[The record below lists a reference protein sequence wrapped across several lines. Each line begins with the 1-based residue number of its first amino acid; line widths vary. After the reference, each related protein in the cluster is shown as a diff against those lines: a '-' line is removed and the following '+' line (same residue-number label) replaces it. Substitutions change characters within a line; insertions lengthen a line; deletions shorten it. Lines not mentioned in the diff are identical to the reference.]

1 MKKLLA
7 SLVLVK
13 KITSTVPRDNF
24 RDRDLEKVAQLI
36 LELGGLINPI
46 ILRRNGMDAYEIVDG
61 DFEYYAAAKARE
73 INPQKGETIGAFI
86 LEPENEE
93 FLLEQ
98 VQALRKCTINE
109 DLVDIELRQKDS
121 VVKSFA
127 PSTFRPFDSAQGSDK
142 LHRNPVSLVEV
153 PKSDDNET
161 PESSSSLE
169 QRLTNIEAQLAS
181 QINELKAEYVREKQV
196 LAQSIQEVETRI
208 LQQVSLLVE
217 AGLANRINELKSES
231 PTEKQVLV
239 ERIPEVEEVTSE
251 SMSALEALNSLD
263 QSALF
268 ANFKDAGLKLPVIKT
283 IIKERGVRQF
293 TSFANVVERVDKLG
307 DKTMIKIIDKWQKYS

>member
-1 MKKLLA
+1 MKKLLV

-13 KITSTVPRDNF
+13 KITSTVPRSNF
-24 RDRDLEKVAQLI
+24 AERDLEKLAQLI

-46 ILRRNGMDAYEIVDG
+46 ILRRNGMDSYEIVEG

-73 INPQKGETIGAFI
+73 INPMKGETIGAFI
-86 LEPENEE
+86 LEPENEGL
-93 FLLEQ
+93 LLEQ
-98 VQALRKCTINE
+98 VQALRKSAKTEN
-109 DLVDIELRQKDS
+109 LVELPETGFFEENTSSQSADS
-121 VVKSFA
+121 IK
-127 PSTFRPFDSAQGSDK
+127 
-142 LHRNPVSLVEV
+142 NPVSLVEV
-153 PKSDDNET
+153 PKSCENET
-161 PESSSSLE
+161 PQSSSSLE
-169 QRLTNIEAQLAS
+169 QRLTNLEAQFEN
-181 QINELKAEYVREKQV
+181 QINELKAEYAREKQV
-196 LAQSIQEVETRI
+196 LAQSIQEVENRI

-217 AGLANRINELKSES
+217 AGLANRINELNSES

-239 ERIPEVEEVTSE
+239 ERIPQVENVASE

-283 IIKERGVRQF
+283 IIQQRGVRQF